1 MASVVQNK
9 RTSES
14 KFVSICA
21 DGSDGTP
28 DVDISFK
35 EPLLGRPS
43 DHYMVGV
50 DNLTVNMNHLSMLR
64 QSEGPDDYVFRI
76 GRFSDDGANNVFDP
90 LAGTSPIQQITAPG
104 ADPEAWADILGAPL
118 NTVQPFSIE
127 QNYQTFNQLALAV
140 NEYISVLNEK
150 VFSVALA
157 DGLLAGGYNIILP
170 NAPAAG
176 GPPNVPANQALLDSE
191 AAIKHLT
198 MSIGPD
204 GRLRIIGTRA
214 FWANY
219 FIYVPKPEYQYMLM
233 GRKMSQPFISL
244 DADGNPWEPVAGEY
258 LTDLLWNP
266 FPHGFVGYN
275 GAQINGATTAAHLAY
290 RNKKFQM
297 QFGANLLS
305 SSDRRISL
313 ELGTSLPIINNPMV
327 DHNQVHPDYTVGRWM
342 WNPRAQLNSAASG
355 LDLGYRCLAPAIH
368 EFQNS
373 TDRVQYHS
381 LMPQDKITFLRV
393 KLYCRIRVYDEDKD
407 RFSMEQVIMPMALND
422 WWHCRLHFVSKD

>member
-76 GRFSDDGANNVFDP
+76 GRFSNAGNDNQYDP
-90 LAGTSPIQQITAPG
+90 LAGLSPVQQIIAG
-104 ADPEAWADILGAPL
+104 GVGDAEDWADILGAPNL
-118 NTVQPFSIE
+118 NTVEPFLIE

-157 DGLLAGGYNIILP
+157 DGYLAGGYNIILP
-170 NAPAAG
+170 TAG
-176 GPPNVPANQALLDSE
+176 NPPGNQALLDSE

-204 GRLRIIGTRA
+204 GRLRIIGSRA

-244 DADGNPWEPVAGEY
+244 DADGNLWEPVAGQ
-258 LTDLLWNP
+258 LLAELLYNP
-266 FPHGFVGYN
+266 VPIGFVAYD
-275 GAQINGATTAAHLAY
+275 GAQINAATTAAHLAY
-290 RNKKFQM
+290 RNKMFQM

-327 DHNQVHPDYTVGRWM
+327 DHNKVHPDYTVGRWM

-393 KLYCRIRVYDEDKD
+393 KLYCRVRVYDEDKD
-407 RFSMEQVIMPMALND
+407 RFSMEQLIMPMALND

>member
-76 GRFSDDGANNVFDP
+76 GRFSDDGNDNIFDP
-90 LAGTSPIQQITAPG
+90 LAGLSPVEQIIAAG
-104 ADPEAWADILGAPL
+104 VGDAEDWADILGAPL
-118 NTVQPFSIE
+118 NTVEPFLIE

-150 VFSVALA
+150 VFSVTLA
-157 DGLLAGGYNIILP
+157 DGLLAGGYNIIVP
-170 NAPAAG
+170 NVPAAG

-214 FWANY
+214 FWGNY

-233 GRKMSQPFISL
+233 GKKMSQPFISL
-244 DADGNPWEPVAGEY
+244 DADGNLWEPVAGQ
-258 LTDLLWNP
+258 LLAELLYNP
-266 FPHGFVGYN
+266 VPVGFVAYD
-275 GAQINGATTAAHLAY
+275 GAQSAESAPV
-290 RNKKFQM
+290 
-297 QFGANLLS
+297 S
-305 SSDRRISL
+305 SV
-313 ELGTSLPIINNPMV
+313 P
-327 DHNQVHPDYTVGRWM
+327 VHQKPVE
-342 WNPRAQLNSAASG
+342 S
-355 LDLGYRCLAPAIH
+355 I
-368 EFQNS
+368 
-373 TDRVQYHS
+373 V
-381 LMPQDKITFLRV
+381 
-393 KLYCRIRVYDEDKD
+393 
-407 RFSMEQVIMPMALND
+407 
-422 WWHCRLHFVSKD
+422 